1 MTNYLFIESRDPF
14 ESRDTRF
21 VEQTTTA
28 LLQRGNEVTIFLL
41 QNGVLAARKNARD
54 ATLRRMAEAGV
65 KVLADDF
72 SLLERG
78 IQTGELAPGIQPS
91 NIETLVDALVQE
103 NTKAIWH

>member
-1 MTNYLFIESRDPF
+1 MTNYLFLESRDPF

-21 VEQTTTA
+21 VEQTATA
-28 LLQRGNEVTIFLL
+28 LLQQGNEVTIFLL
-41 QNGVLAARKNARD
+41 QNGVLASRKKARD
-54 ATLRRMAEAGV
+54 STLERMAAAGV
-65 KVLADDF
+65 RILADDF

>member
-21 VEQTTTA
+21 VEQTATV
-28 LLQRGNEVTIFLL
+28 LRQRGNEVTIFLL
-41 QNGVLAARKNARD
+41 QNGVLATRQNARD
-54 ATLRRMAEAGV
+54 STLERLAQAGV
-65 KVLADDF
+65 KILADDF

-78 IQTGELAPGIQPS
+78 IQASELATGIQPS
-91 NIETLVDALVQE
+91 NIETLVDALLEE

>member
-21 VEQTTTA
+21 VEQTATA
-28 LLQRGNEVTIFLL
+28 LRERGNEVTIFLL
-41 QNGVLAARKNARD
+41 QNGVFAARQNGHD
-54 ATLRRMAEAGV
+54 STLKRLAQAGV
-65 KVLADDF
+65 KVLADEF

-78 IQTGELAPGIQPS
+78 IQSSELIQGIQQS
-91 NIETLVDALVQE
+91 AIESLVDLLVQE